1 MSQVFDFGRSSGR
14 FFSNVFVSCFLLPAL
29 LAATVIAVA
38 VTATACAGESDP
50 VTPPETVPPGQVKDT
65 LHICISAHYTIKTLD
80 VFVYR
85 DKPTKPL
92 ETHVRVAGS
101 EVTRSV
107 VTGSEMTRSEMTRSE
122 VPGVVSAKGDRI
134 VAAVANSSAE
144 FNLEALRS
152 FDSIE
157 LLCMDYRDEDPS
169 APVMSGVLASDSD
182 TLDLPLTPLLCPILL
197 VSVENS
203 LDALAEDV
211 SISLRQ
217 VNSRAEIFRS
227 DGFRPTETVD
237 TPQETAHPEMMKA
250 RLPCD
255 VGCYVQ
261 YPGLTLYGYPNDC
274 QAVLGIPQ
282 TELVL
287 DCSVG
292 GERHSTVVPVHPLRR
307 GETVP
312 VQLRI
317 E

>member
-1 MSQVFDFGRSSGR
+1 MSQFFDFGRSSGR
-14 FFSNVFVSCFLLPAL
+14 FFSKVFVSCFLLPAL

-38 VTATACAGESDP
+38 VTATACAGESG
-50 VTPPETVPPGQVKDT
+50 VSGISSETLEPGQVKDT
-65 LHICISAHYTIKTLD
+65 LHVRVSARHPIKTLD
-80 VFVYR
+80 IFVYR
-85 DKPTKPL
+85 DRPTKPL
-92 ETHVRVAGS
+92 ETHVRVEGS
-101 EVTRSV
+101 A
-107 VTGSEMTRSEMTRSE
+107 
-122 VPGVVSAKGDRI
+122 VPGIPSESGDRI
-134 VAAVANSSAE
+134 VAAVANSPAE

-157 LLCMDYRDEDPS
+157 LLSMDYRLEDPA
-169 APVMSGVLASDSD
+169 APVMSGVLASASD
-182 TLDLPLTPLLCPILL
+182 TVDLPLTPLLCPILL
-197 VSVENS
+197 VSVENA
-203 LDALAEDV
+203 LDTLAEDV
-211 SISLRQ
+211 TVTLRQ

-237 TPQETAHPEMMKA
+237 TPQEAAHPEMMKA

-261 YPGLTLYGYPNDC
+261 YPGLTLYGYPNDS

-292 GERHSTVVPVHPLRR
+292 GVRHSTVVPVHPLRR
-307 GETVP
+307 GETVAIG
-312 VQLRI
+312 LRI

>member
-65 LHICISAHYTIKTLD
+65 LHICVSAHYTIKTLD

-107 VTGSEMTRSEMTRSE
+107 VPGSEMTRSE
-122 VPGVVSAKGDRI
+122 VAGIVSAKGDRI
-134 VAAVANSSAE
+134 VAAVANSPAE
-144 FNLEALRS
+144 FNLEVLRS

-157 LLCMDYRDEDPS
+157 LLCMDYRCEDPS

>member
-65 LHICISAHYTIKTLD
+65 LHICVSAHYTIKTLD

-122 VPGVVSAKGDRI
+122 VAGIVSAKGDRI
-134 VAAVANSSAE
+134 VAAVANSPAE

-157 LLCMDYRDEDPS
+157 LLCMDYRDEDPA
-169 APVMSGVLASDSD
+169 APVMSGVLASASD
-182 TLDLPLTPLLCPILL
+182 TVDLPLTPLLCPILL

-274 QAVLGIPQ
+274 QAVLGVPQ

-287 DCSVG
+287 DCRVG